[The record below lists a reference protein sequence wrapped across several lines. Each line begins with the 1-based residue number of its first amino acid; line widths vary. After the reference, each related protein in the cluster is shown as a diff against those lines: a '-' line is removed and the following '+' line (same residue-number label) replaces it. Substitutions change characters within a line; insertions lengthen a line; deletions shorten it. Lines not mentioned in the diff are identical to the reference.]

1 MKEKRK
7 SNESSDSEDDIWEY
21 KSVKRVRK
29 KPDFDEVSKSSN
41 IAQTKMTVKRRGKS
55 SLTQN
60 TAEDTDSNTT
70 VFKVTSKNKR
80 NKAASKAGAI
90 GDIVNGKDVKTKGS
104 RTRQSVA
111 SMRSVG
117 SSPSQQLQETLHN
130 HNNSKGATSASTS
143 KQRGGLSQKTSSQT
157 SSRGGK
163 GGTGRKSSTKKKAS
177 QQTPQSKI
185 PEVNRRFWF
194 NYQLHGHLLGL
205 QFTAVGPFSCNV
217 CVCVFTFFKIQMLS
231 VDTITYWHTT
241 HS

>member
-29 KPDFDEVSKSSN
+29 KPDGDEVSKSSN

-60 TAEDTDSNTT
+60 TAEDTDSNATA
-70 VFKVTSKNKR
+70 FKIRSKNKR
-80 NKAASKAGAI
+80 NKAASKAGTT
-90 GDIVNGKDVKTKGS
+90 GDGGDVKTKGS
-104 RTRQSVA
+104 RTRLSVSSMQSG
-111 SMRSVG
+111 G
-117 SSPSQQLQETLHN
+117 SSPSQQLQQTLHN

-143 KQRGGLSQKTSSQT
+143 KQSGRLSPKTSSQRSGQT

-163 GGTGRKSSTKKKAS
+163 GGTGRKSSTKKKVS

-185 PEVNRRFWF
+185 PEVCFH
-194 NYQLHGHLLGL
+194 YL
-205 QFTAVGPFSCNV
+205 
-217 CVCVFTFFKIQMLS
+217 
-231 VDTITYWHTT
+231 
-241 HS
+241 

>member
-7 SNESSDSEDDIWEY
+7 SNETSDSEDDIWEY

-130 HNNSKGATSASTS
+130 HNNSKDATSASTS

-157 SSRGGK
+157 RSRGGK
-163 GGTGRKSSTKKKAS
+163 GGTGRKSSTKKKVS

-185 PEVNRRFWF
+185 PEVTAGFVSTIYNI
-194 NYQLHGHLLGL
+194 HVHLLGL
-205 QFTAVGPFSCNV
+205 QNIYYRKTCLLRYRS
-217 CVCVFTFFKIQMLS
+217 IL
-231 VDTITYWHTT
+231 
-241 HS
+241 